1 VCGNDSAEGG
11 GECVEATKAWEEA
24 VGRSGAVRVQ
34 ARAANG
40 KPHLSAWPGDGI
52 RKENYIKKQGNNGND
67 HKKIILRNKGIT
79 ITIIKKLY

>member
-1 VCGNDSAEGG
+1 VCG
-11 GECVEATKAWEEA
+11 GERVWWATKAWEEA

-52 RKENYIKKQGNNGND
+52 RTRE
-67 HKKIILRNKGIT
+67 
-79 ITIIKKLY
+79 